1 MIQHYGID
9 PAYICL
15 ELTES
20 IGLFDLELAKYKLN
34 ELKEIGISNSV
45 DDFGMGFSS
54 LSYLHQLP
62 VLEIKIDR
70 SFIQE
75 IHKPGAKTIVQ
86 TLILLAKNLNL
97 TLVAEGIET
106 QEQVII
112 LNELDCPIGQGF
124 YFYKPMSLEQI
135 DAILKT

>member
-1 MIQHYGID
+1 M
-9 PAYICL
+9 
-15 ELTES
+15 
-20 IGLFDLELAKYKLN
+20 FDLELAKYKLN
-34 ELKEIGISNSV
+34 ELKEIGISSSV

-62 VLEIKIDR
+62 ITEMKIDR

-75 IHKPGAKTIVQ
+75 IHQSGTKTIVQ

-97 TLVAEGIET
+97 TMVAEGIET
-106 QEQVII
+106 KEQVIT
-112 LNELDCPIGQGF
+112 LNELDCPIGQDF
-124 YFYKPMSLEQI
+124 YFYKPMSLLQI